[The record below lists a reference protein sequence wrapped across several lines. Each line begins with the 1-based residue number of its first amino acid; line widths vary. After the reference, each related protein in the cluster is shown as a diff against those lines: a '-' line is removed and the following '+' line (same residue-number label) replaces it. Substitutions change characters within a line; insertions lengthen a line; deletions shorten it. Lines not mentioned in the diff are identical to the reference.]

1 MYNHGPI
8 IKEAPTTVPSSHVS
22 KGGLHVVFGTAP
34 VNRAINPY
42 NITNKPTIVNS
53 YADAVKLFG
62 YSTDFKSYTIPEAVY
77 AYFKMQSIAPLCI
90 INVLDPTKH
99 IKDYSKTIQVVNGE
113 CTIDDAEILADTI
126 TVKSGENTL
135 TAETDYIVE
144 FSDNAAVITFI
155 SETSGEVTVTG
166 SCIDVT
172 KVTDEDIVGG
182 LNEATGERTGLELI
196 RNIYPTFGRYVSIFT
211 VPKYSSSPTV
221 AAAMQVKTSEIN
233 GMFKCENIIDI
244 DTTKAPTYDKVEAT
258 KEEMALISE
267 HTIAVWPKVK
277 SNDLIMDYSV
287 VLAAKIAAED
297 NENNDI
303 PYLSPSNKT
312 IHITALCDAEGKEIM
327 VDKLIGDELN
337 GIGVVTAINMNGF
350 RTWGNNT
357 AAYPNVTDPKDRWIS
372 CRRFFTW
379 NENRFAATYFH
390 KIDMPISHR
399 LIENILNEEN
409 QYCSSLVSN
418 GYCAAAKI
426 ELGDDNDILNG
437 KISFVQKLSPY
448 TPAES
453 IVNTFMFDIDALM
466 SSLKGEV

>member
-8 IKEAPTTVPSSHVS
+8 IKEAPTTVPSANVS
-22 KGGLHVVFGTAP
+22 NGGLHVVFGTAP
-34 VNRAINPY
+34 VNRAVEPY
-42 NITNKPTIVNS
+42 KVTNKPIIVSS
-53 YADAVKLFG
+53 YPEAVKLFG
-62 YSTDFKSYTIPEAVY
+62 YSEDFNSYTICQAIY

-90 INVLDPTKH
+90 VNVLDPTKH
-99 IKDYSKTIQVVNGE
+99 VKDYSKTIQVVNGE

-144 FSDNAAVITFI
+144 FYESKTIITFI
-155 SETSGEVTVTG
+155 SDITGEVTVTG
-166 SCIDVT
+166 SCLDVT
-172 KVTDEDIVGG
+172 KVTDEDIIGG

-196 RNIYPTFGRYVSIFT
+196 RSIYPTFGKYVSIFT
-211 VPKYSSSPTV
+211 VPKYSNSLTV

-233 GMFKCENIIDI
+233 GMFRCENIIDI
-244 DTTKAPTYDKVEAT
+244 DTVKASTYDKVETT
-258 KEEMALISE
+258 KEEMALVSE

-277 SNDLIMDYSV
+277 CKNLVLDFSV
-287 VLAAKIAAED
+287 VLAARIAAED

-312 IHITALCDAEGKEIM
+312 IPITALCDAEGKEIM

-337 GIGVVTAINMNGF
+337 GIGVVTAINMDGF

-379 NENRFAATYFH
+379 NENRFAATYFPQ
-390 KIDMPISHR
+390 IDMPISPR
-399 LIENILNEEN
+399 VIENILNEEN
-409 QYCSSLVSN
+409 QYCSSLVAN
-418 GYCAAAKI
+418 GYCAAARI
-426 ELGDDNDILNG
+426 ELGTDSDILNG
-437 KISFVQKLSPY
+437 KISFAQYLSPY
-448 TPAES
+448 TPAEQ
-453 IVNTFMFDIDALM
+453 IVNTFMFDVDALVSAM
-466 SSLKGEV
+466 EGEV